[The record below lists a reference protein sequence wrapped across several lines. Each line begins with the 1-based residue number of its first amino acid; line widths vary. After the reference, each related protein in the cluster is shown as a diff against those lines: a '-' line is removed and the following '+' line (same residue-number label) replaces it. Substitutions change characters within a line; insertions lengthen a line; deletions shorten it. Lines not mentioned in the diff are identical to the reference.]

1 MDRVLSG
8 MRPTGRLHIGHL
20 YGALANYVKLQD
32 KYDSF
37 FFIADLHS
45 LTTKYEHTEMIKQ
58 NRIEV
63 MLDWL
68 ASGIDPEKTTLFIQ
82 SRVPEHAYL
91 HLLLS
96 MIVPIP
102 WVERNTTVKDMI
114 RDLKLKENASYG
126 LLGYPI
132 LMTSDIILYKADFV
146 PVGKDQVH
154 HLEIAREIV
163 RRFNRFYGE
172 LFPEPQPLLTEFPSI
187 PGLDGKKMSKSL
199 DNDIKI
205 ADSEDD
211 TRKKVMHAITDP
223 QKIRKNDPGHPEVCT
238 VFKLHKIFSKDEI
251 ADIEKN
257 CRSGAL
263 GCVACKK
270 HLAENINKALKPIRE
285 KRKSLEGKKKEIEE
299 IFEEGSKKARKVASQ
314 TLQEAMQHMQID

>member
-8 MRPTGRLHIGHL
+8 MRPTGKLHIGHL

-45 LTTKYEHTEMIKQ
+45 LTTKYENTEDIKQ
-58 NRIEV
+58 NRVEV

-154 HLEIAREIV
+154 HLEISREIV

-187 PGLDGKKMSKSL
+187 PGLDGRKMSKSL
-199 DNDIKI
+199 NNDIKI
-205 ADSEDD
+205 ADTEED
-211 TRKKVMHAITDP
+211 TRKKVIRAITDP

-238 VFKLHKIFSKDEI
+238 VFKLHKIFSRDEI
-251 ADIEKN
+251 PDIEKN
-257 CRSGAL
+257 CKSGAL

-270 HLAENINKALKPIRE
+270 HLAENINKALRPIRD

-299 IFEEGSKKARKVASQ
+299 IFEEGSKKAREVASQ
-314 TLQEAMQHMQID
+314 TLKEAMEHMRID